1 MNKIKSTLF
10 TVIFIAISAITTLAA
25 DGHIPIAGRATS
37 ETDKTTALTI
47 NPATE
52 PNSEIYSEISD
63 YIWTFASII
72 GQIKF

>member
-10 TVIFIAISAITTLAA
+10 LAIFVAITATTNLAA
-25 DGHIPIAGRATS
+25 DGHIPIMGRSIS
-37 ETDKTTALTI
+37 ETDKTTATTI

-63 YIWTFASII
+63 YIWTFAGII
-72 GQIKF
+72 GQLKF

>member
-10 TVIFIAISAITTLAA
+10 LAIFVAITATTTLAA
-25 DGHIPIAGRATS
+25 DGQIPIMGRSIS
-37 ETDKTTALTI
+37 ETDKTTATTI
-47 NPATE
+47 NTATE

-63 YIWTFASII
+63 YIWTFAGII

>member
-10 TVIFIAISAITTLAA
+10 LAIFVAITATTTLAA
-25 DGHIPIAGRATS
+25 DGQIPIKGRSIS
-37 ETDKTTALTI
+37 ETDKTTATTI
-47 NPATE
+47 NTATE

-63 YIWTFASII
+63 YIWTFAGII